1 MRAAIA
7 SLCLVASVAVVGACF
22 DPTRTC
28 STNGDCVNGGTCDP
42 GTKTCISG
50 SNPNDKTPPVFSIA
64 VVPPPARQSTGK
76 LTELDPD
83 SPDGGVDA
91 FRRDESATVIVTSQ
105 DEDVDAGSVK
115 LLVHGLSSSAVGTAL
130 LAQLGPCSPGTP
142 GAARAFCRQ
151 ATVALGSLPFD
162 AFRGVMA
169 LEASG
174 GDLSGNLGTADG
186 GINVTRWKWRYSAG
200 APIYTTPA
208 IADDGTIVFGTSD
221 GGSGS
226 LYALTPAGEE
236 RWPSVELGPIQ
247 ASPVLGAADGGTQLA
262 YVAVASPIERLFATD
277 LGNGGAVALCPEGSG
292 GYGGP
297 FVGTPALVYS
307 GVQLFEGALAVANGR
322 KLVNIRPTAS
332 AADGK
337 CLVSDMTASQAF
349 PSSVVALGGEAYL
362 GTAEGSVRAFTQLS
376 GNWVTNTAWGAG
388 LGYSAVGNTSVQL
401 ALIIPSIVGTTS
413 ARGAFSLDPSSGV
426 LQRNSPDGG
435 VQSEPGGL
443 VLLGSQYVFG
453 GGVTSSP
460 SLFWIPLTLAS
471 GTSVDVTAPL
481 VGTPIVGY
489 GGVLYLATN
498 RGTIESWASSSD
510 VRWSGSIGS
519 SESFLASP
527 TIGCR
532 SAGVVGLAQ
541 MGDLYIGS
549 TSGNFFSVVVD
560 SPGLD
565 PTSLWPKYQH
575 DIRNTGNPAT
585 PIQSCP

>member
-28 STNGDCVNGGTCDP
+28 SANGDCVNGGTCDP

-50 SNPNDKTPPVFSIA
+50 SNPNDKAPPVFSIA

-76 LTELDPD
+76 LTELDPG

-115 LLVHGLSSSAVGTAL
+115 LLVHGLSSSAAGTAL
-130 LAQLGPCSPGTP
+130 LAQLGPCSPGIP

-236 RWPSVELGPIQ
+236 RWEPIQLGPLR
-247 ASPVLGAADGGTQLA
+247 ASPVLGSSDGGDQVA
-262 YVAVASPIERLFATD
+262 YVATASASGKLVAVSVGDGMSLVSCPS
-277 LGNGGAVALCPEGSG
+277 GASG
-292 GYGGP
+292 YAGP
-297 FVGTPALVYS
+297 FLGTPALV
-307 GVQLFEGALAVANGR
+307 A
-322 KLVNIRPTAS
+322 AS
-332 AADGK
+332 PCGH
-337 CLVSDMTASQAF
+337 
-349 PSSVVALGGEAYL
+349 
-362 GTAEGSVRAFTQLS
+362 
-376 GNWVTNTAWGAG
+376 
-388 LGYSAVGNTSVQL
+388 
-401 ALIIPSIVGTTS
+401 
-413 ARGAFSLDPSSGV
+413 GV
-426 LQRNSPDGG
+426 LFARDR
-435 VQSEPGGL
+435 
-443 VLLGSQYVFG
+443 
-453 GGVTSSP
+453 
-460 SLFWIPLTLAS
+460 I
-471 GTSVDVTAPL
+471 
-481 VGTPIVGY
+481 
-489 GGVLYLATN
+489 N
-498 RGTIESWASSSD
+498 RAE
-510 VRWSGSIGS
+510 RRR
-519 SESFLASP
+519 P
-527 TIGCR
+527 
-532 SAGVVGLAQ
+532 
-541 MGDLYIGS
+541 
-549 TSGNFFSVVVD
+549 
-560 SPGLD
+560 P
-565 PTSLWPKYQH
+565 
-575 DIRNTGNPAT
+575 
-585 PIQSCP
+585 